1 MAILAIIGSIAFVV
15 LAVYIL
21 FTLLDDKQQIYSTD
35 KPTGKNILIAI
46 GKILLIIILFIAL
59 NYFLMVK
66 INLRY
71 TGLLIVLS
79 ILVILALAFIQKEL
93 KLESNKVGVVAS
105 GIFALLFVVVLL
117 VYGLF
122 GGRVFLHAEAYSEL
136 LDIEEAT
143 FNEDVETVDVSTLP
157 IVDKSYGEKL
167 GALKLG
173 EYPGIGSEFEA
184 GEYSDIIY
192 NGTQYLVAPLEY
204 RGVFKW
210 LSNRGTGTP
219 GYILINKI
227 TAETTLINLTDSD
240 GIGMQYTPSA
250 YFEQDIT
257 RYAYFNGMHK
267 YAFEGMYFEIDE
279 EMNPYYILQYSL
291 PTIFI
296 NGGKDIAK
304 IAVVN
309 AVTGEFD
316 MYDPEDVPDWVESV
330 YPPSLLLTHLNYWG
344 SLQDGWLNS
353 FLAQK
358 GVLQASDGKRTV
370 KNGDG
375 LYYFTGLT
383 SAGSDESTIGFV
395 YMNTRTKHADLY
407 KFPGATESA
416 AMNKS
421 LTLIPQNNI
430 FTAFPIPINV
440 NNSPTY
446 FIIIKGEDG
455 RIIRQVFM
463 NVQDLELYGI
473 ADKKTNAYNE
483 YLLNLGGANQS
494 DLESSSGILMN
505 IDSYVS
511 EGNTI
516 YWITLDDNY
525 LYLINVSTFD
535 IDDMRYFMSLTIG
548 DTIHF
553 KAQEYTII
561 DFVPENE

>member
-1 MAILAIIGSIAFVV
+1 MAILAILGSIGFFV
-15 LAVYIL
+15 LASYIIFSL
-21 FTLLDDKQQIYSTD
+21 VEEKEKLYTTD
-35 KPTGKNILIAI
+35 KPTGKNIVIAI
-46 GKILLIIILFIAL
+46 IKVVIILALFYAL
-59 NYFLMVK
+59 NYFLMIKV
-66 INLRY
+66 NFRY
-71 TGLLIVLS
+71 TGILIVLVG
-79 ILVILALAFIQKEL
+79 LVILAVAFVSKEF
-93 KLESNKVGVVAS
+93 KIENNKVGVFAS
-105 GIFALLFVVVLL
+105 GIFGILVLVIL
-117 VYGLF
+117 VVYGLF

-184 GEYSDIIY
+184 GDYSDILY

-227 TAETTLINLTDSD
+227 TAETTLINLTDSE

-250 YFEQDIT
+250 YFAQDIT
-257 RYAYFNGMHK
+257 RHAYYNGMHK
-267 YAFEGMYFEIDE
+267 YELEGMFFEIDE
-279 EMNPYYILQYSL
+279 DMNPYYILQYSL

-304 IAVVN
+304 IAVVD
-309 AVTGEFD
+309 AVTGEFN

-330 YPPSLLLTHLNYWG
+330 YPPGLLLTHLNYWG

-358 GVLQASDGKRTV
+358 GVLQASQGKRTV

-416 AMNKS
+416 AMNKA

-430 FTAFPIPINV
+430 FTAFPIPMNV

-446 FIIIKGEDG
+446 FIVIKGEDG

-473 ADKKTNAYNE
+473 AEKKTNAYNE
-483 YLLNLGGANQS
+483 YLLNLGGSNQS
-494 DLESSSGILMN
+494 ELETTSGILMN

-516 YWITLDDNY
+516 YWITLDDNF

-535 IDDMRYFMSLTIG
+535 IEDMRYFMSLDIG

-553 KAQEYTII
+553 KVQDYTVI
-561 DFVPENE
+561 DFAPETE